1 MANRSKTVIV
11 AYKQVDGACAA
22 AMALLKYPRA
32 EVVVTSARRI
42 GRTLL
47 DIKARRPPQVLIC
60 GVGVA
65 CPWDEMARAARA
77 LQRSGA
83 CVTWHCGRGYLDVR
97 REDFARVS
105 TPAFRDAG
113 SNTQGVCDG
122 LALAEHIRA
131 SELLALALHDERIA
145 GEPPAATE
153 AQLFNLD
160 LIHASIAQSLMF
172 GDDEPYARAVGMLA
186 TGRPDDD
193 ARRWVGVLRRS
204 GVRRMLIGRSQAM
217 QTLREQMRACSRSAL
232 PVLVLGESGVGKELV
247 AQHIHAGSSAEGAF
261 VPINCATFTGDSALA
276 NSTLFGHCRG
286 AFTGAVADRA
296 GAFVAADGGTLF
308 LDELAEL
315 PPDVQAKLLRVIED
329 GVVTPLGADRAAAS
343 VEVRIVAATNAD
355 LHALTRRGG
364 FRADLL
370 HRLDTLLLYVPP
382 LRERPDDLGVITDA
396 TLADMG
402 DGAPRLTP
410 ADRRAMREYDWPGNV
425 RQLIKLLQRMATMGM
440 TMRQAIAQ
448 ERGTDDGGAGLLP
461 ESREDIL
468 PMDDVMGI
476 YTTRALALMGGNCNA
491 TAKALGLAPNTV
503 RKYKRRGERCFA
515 QRGNEG
521 DRG

>member
-1 MANRSKTVIV
+1 MAKRSKTFIV

-22 AMALLKYPRA
+22 AMALLKHPRA

-47 DIKARRPPQVLIC
+47 DLKARRPSQVHVC

-65 CPWDEMARAARA
+65 CPWDEMARVARA
-77 LQRSGA
+77 LRRGGA
-83 CVTWHCGRGYLDVR
+83 QLTWHCGRGYLDAR
-97 REDFARVS
+97 REDFAGVC

-113 SNTQGVCDG
+113 SNTQAVCDSLELPDRP
-122 LALAEHIRA
+122 LAA
-131 SELLALALHDERIA
+131 ELLALARHDERIA
-145 GEPPAATE
+145 DEPPAATE
-153 AQLFNLD
+153 EQLFSLD

-186 TGRPDDD
+186 TGRVDDD

-204 GVRRMLIGRSQAM
+204 GVRRMLIGRSLAM
-217 QTLREQMRACSRSAL
+217 ATLREQMRACSRSML

-261 VPINCATFTGDSALA
+261 VPINCATFTGDSSLA
-276 NSTLFGHCRG
+276 NSTLFGHRKG
-286 AFTGAVADRA
+286 AFTGAVGDRA
-296 GAFVAADGGTLF
+296 GAFVAADSGTLF

-329 GVVTPLGADRAAAS
+329 GAVTPVGADCAVAR

-364 FRADLL
+364 FRTDLL
-370 HRLDTLLLYVPP
+370 HRLDTLVLNVPP
-382 LRERPDDLGVITDA
+382 LRERPDDIREITDA

-402 DGAPRLTP
+402 DAAPRLTS
-410 ADRRAMREYDWPGNV
+410 ADRRAMRAYDWPGNV
-425 RQLIKLLQRMATMGM
+425 RQLIKLLQRMG
-440 TMRQAIAQ
+440 TMRQTMAQSIAQ
-448 ERGTDDGGAGLLP
+448 ERSTERGTADLLP
-461 ESREDIL
+461 ERREDIL
-468 PMDDVMGI
+468 PMDDVVAI
-476 YTTRALALMGGNCNA
+476 YTRRALMLMGDNCNA
-491 TAKALGLAPNTV
+491 TARVLGLAPNTV
-503 RKYKRRGERCFA
+503 RKYKRRGDA
-515 QRGNEG
+515 
-521 DRG
+521 